1 MLHGR
6 CFQWFETVYAYPTDI
21 RDDVKT
27 YISIIFGFVILY
39 QIFIGGL
46 VVDFERRIIGVAFL
60 GKDTTHIVPTEI
72 MARCVKHF
80 KKFRCYLFSLGL
92 GYVIYIVLFSF
103 VCAPLHRFILTCACL
118 SKLDACEVVFNSLTL
133 YRGPLAARIWF
144 LLVWNDITVV
154 FFMQWFCK
162 KLFVLS

>member
-1 MLHGR
+1 M
-6 CFQWFETVYAYPTDI
+6 
-21 RDDVKT
+21 KT
-27 YISIIFGFVILY
+27 YISIIFGFVVLY

-46 VVDFERRIIGVAFL
+46 VVDFERRIIGITFF

-80 KKFRCYLFSLGL
+80 KEFRCYLFSLGL

-103 VCAPLHRFILTCACL
+103 VCVPLHRCILTCACL

-144 LLVWNDITVV
+144 LLV
-154 FFMQWFCK
+154 
-162 KLFVLS
+162 